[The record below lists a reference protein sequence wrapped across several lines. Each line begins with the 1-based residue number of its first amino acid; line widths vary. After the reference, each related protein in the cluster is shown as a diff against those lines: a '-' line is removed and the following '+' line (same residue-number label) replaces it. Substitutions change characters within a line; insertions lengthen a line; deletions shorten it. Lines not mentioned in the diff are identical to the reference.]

1 MSVTATAP
9 RSTKGWGWGWFALAL
24 LGMAGIYA
32 FVVQK
37 QDYADD
43 AYFSTV
49 LAQQDLWDYLAFRY
63 QRWTSRLWIE
73 LALVTLVNHMAVVR
87 ILDTLMLGLLCAGIG
102 RLGFGARL
110 RWPAATA
117 AAFAVFML
125 ANPSVLDNGAWWVT
139 GSFNY
144 LWPAALGIVS
154 LLPFVERRQWPVAAR
169 VAFALAGGLAVYNEQ
184 VALLLVLLLGPLAW
198 HLHRGRT
205 LDRRDVAHLAFL
217 LANLAVVVAAPG
229 ARNRYLEEQ
238 AHWFPNFHAL
248 DVIDKANIGL
258 GLASHA
264 VVHAQNLLALLLVA
278 LAAWF
283 LPTRAVGR
291 GTRLA
296 LGAGL
301 AFVAATFVFA
311 MVLPETRLQLPYA
324 VIGIS
329 GANAAWTKGYAVMAL
344 FALSVACLVGALVLV
359 FQDAPRTAAA
369 VGAALLAGLATVAAL
384 GWSPTAFDSGARIQF
399 VLMVVLATVA
409 CRVLAA
415 LEDAEGVRARRA
427 ALVVVGSIAAAR
439 VLHLVVHAL
448 G

>member
-1 MSVTATAP
+1 
-9 RSTKGWGWGWFALAL
+9 
-24 LGMAGIYA
+24 
-32 FVVQK
+32 
-37 QDYADD
+37 
-43 AYFSTV
+43 
-49 LAQQDLWDYLAFRY
+49 
-63 QRWTSRLWIE
+63 
-73 LALVTLVNHMAVVR
+73 
-87 ILDTLMLGLLCAGIG
+87 
-102 RLGFGARL
+102 
-110 RWPAATA
+110 
-117 AAFAVFML
+117 ML
-125 ANPSVLDNGAWWVT
+125 ATPSVLDNGAWWVT

-154 LLPFVERRQWPVAAR
+154 LLPFVERRQWPVAGR
-169 VAFALAGGLAVYNEQ
+169 GAFALAGGLAVYNEQ

-217 LANLAVVVAAPG
+217 LANVAVVVAAPG

-283 LPTRAVGR
+283 LPSRAVGR
-291 GTRLA
+291 GTRWV

-311 MVLPETRLQLPYA
+311 MVLPETRLQVPYA
-324 VIGIS
+324 VAGIS
-329 GANAAWTKGYAVMAL
+329 GANAAWTKAYAVMAL
-344 FALSVACLVGALVLV
+344 FAMAVACLVAAVVLV
-359 FQDAPRTAAA
+359 FQDAPRTATA
-369 VGAALLAGLATVAAL
+369 VGGSLLAGLATVAAL
-384 GWSPTAFDSGARIQF
+384 GWSPTAFDSGPRIQF
-399 VLMVVLATVA
+399 LLMVVLATVA

-427 ALVVVGSIAAAR
+427 AMVVVGSIACAR
-439 VLHLVVHAL
+439 VLHLVVHSTA
-448 G
+448 